1 MKQKKYLLPLP
12 HLARYNCKTEHESW
26 DATSPCQ
33 LPGIIVKQNINL
45 ETLPVSPS
53 PSTLAPV
60 SPSSPPPSSPNRPAL
75 WSQWWWWSWSWGWWW
90 CCSPSPPS
98 SSRQDRWPS
107 RKEREEASSIFQN
120 PIRSPMLDISKWL
133 PLLDLALQHVLLVDQ
148 ILLCTLNVQ
157 CSFFPNRFV
166 RSVLL
171 TGRKG
176 TARFAR
182 SVWSTGLLLLFPLNL
197 LESALK
203 RSPVERGLPVNP
215 TNSQWPIAGGYAGW
229 RFLHQQPY
237 VSSPCFRDQLFLAL
251 ITLVCILLSL
261 WDLLGADY
269 LRFCSLG
276 LPFNP
281 TLGMLQ

>member
-1 MKQKKYLLPLP
+1 
-12 HLARYNCKTEHESW
+12 
-26 DATSPCQ
+26 
-33 LPGIIVKQNINL
+33 
-45 ETLPVSPS
+45 
-53 PSTLAPV
+53 
-60 SPSSPPPSSPNRPAL
+60 
-75 WSQWWWWSWSWGWWW
+75 
-90 CCSPSPPS
+90 
-98 SSRQDRWPS
+98 
-107 RKEREEASSIFQN
+107 
-120 PIRSPMLDISKWL
+120 MLDISKWL